1 MGVGLCLWRVVGW
14 VYRGWCGE
22 MCVGLSGGGCWIF
35 GGPQDSRPAYPGVA
49 HDPKPIIYCCDL
61 NNILG
66 NPMKKGW
73 LLITTVD

>member
-35 GGPQDSRPAYPGVA
+35 GGPQGFSGV
-49 HDPKPIIYCCDL
+49 
-61 NNILG
+61 
-66 NPMKKGW
+66 GW
-73 LLITTVD
+73 RWVLEDGGLEGGVVGGDAVVSLTCM